1 MTYSS
6 TIPVIFSFNLLYTQQ
21 KVSPTILMQP
31 DQGSQEIFGSWILV
45 QDFFLMLGANEL
57 NDYIENITGFQGSSS
72 FFFVAML
79 LISII
84 FSSVQQICNA
94 VTISRLLNATLV
106 IPKFLYSNVWLDK
119 RYSLSFLITTVL
131 FLVFQISC
139 FDNWILCSP

>member
-45 QDFFLMLGANEL
+45 QDFFLILGSNEL
-57 NDYIENITGFQGSSS
+57 NDYKEHVTGFQGVVH
-72 FFFVAML
+72 FFCSYAIDFNHF
-79 LISII
+79 

-119 RYSLSFLITTVL
+119 RYSLSFLISTVL

>member
-1 MTYSS
+1 
-6 TIPVIFSFNLLYTQQ
+6 
-21 KVSPTILMQP
+21 
-31 DQGSQEIFGSWILV
+31 
-45 QDFFLMLGANEL
+45 MLGANEL

-139 FDNWILCSP
+139 FDN

>member
-45 QDFFLMLGANEL
+45 QDFFLILGSNEL
-57 NDYIENITGFQGSSS
+57 NDYKEHVTGFQGVVH
-72 FFFVAML
+72 FFCSYAIDFNHF
-79 LISII
+79 

>member
-45 QDFFLMLGANEL
+45 QDFFLILGSNEL
-57 NDYIENITGFQGSSS
+57 NDYKEHVTGFQGVVH
-72 FFFVAML
+72 FFCSYAIDFNHF
-79 LISII
+79 

-119 RYSLSFLITTVL
+119 RYTLLFLITTVL

>member
-21 KVSPTILMQP
+21 KVSPTIQMQP

-57 NDYIENITGFQGSSS
+57 NDYIGNITGFQGSSS